1 MDWEDIRM
9 NLWKEC
15 EALQD
20 GLVQMRRELHQIPEV
35 GKMLP
40 KTQQYVIKELE
51 KLGIPYRCSKT
62 DSSII
67 ADITGGRPGRTV
79 ALRADMDAL
88 AIQEATGVDYIS
100 THEGCMHACGHD
112 AHTAMLLGAA
122 RVLCGHKEE
131 LCGNVRL
138 LFQTAEE
145 LSKGAQ
151 IMIEDGAMDG
161 VDAVF
166 GQHIGTIIDKTA
178 PSGTIIVVPGCCMA
192 SFDRFVIKVHGKGC
206 HGSSPEKG
214 VDPINIA
221 SHIVI
226 SLEEI
231 IAREIAATKPAVTT
245 IGSVHGG
252 NVYNVIPEIVTIE
265 GTIRALEE
273 DIRQYQAKRIQEIAC
288 GVAAAFGGRAEVEI
302 DWGAPPVV
310 NHDEMAALAAD
321 AARDVAG
328 GEHVIVSIP
337 APNMGGEDFAYY
349 LQKAPGAFCFLSS
362 SDAEKHTDVPHHNP
376 KFNID
381 EDVLYK
387 GSALFVEIV
396 ERFLNR

>member
-1 MDWEDIRM
+1 MM
-9 NLWKEC
+9 NMWKEC
-15 EALQD
+15 EALQEE
-20 GLVQMRRELHQIPEV
+20 LVRMRRELHRIPEI

-51 KLGIPYRCSKT
+51 RLGIPYRCSEA

-67 ADITGGRPGRTV
+67 ADITGGKPGKTV

-88 AIQEATGVDYIS
+88 TIQEANDVEYIS
-100 THEGCMHACGHD
+100 VHEGCMHACGHD
-112 AHTAMLLGAA
+112 AHITMLLGAA
-122 RVLCGHKEE
+122 RILCRHKEE

-166 GQHIGTIIDKTA
+166 GQHIGTIINKEVPA
-178 PSGTIIVVPGCCMA
+178 GTIIAVPGCCMA
-192 SFDRFVIKVHGKGC
+192 SFDRFIITVKGKGC

-231 IAREIAATKPAVTT
+231 IAREIAATKAAVTT
-245 IGSVHGG
+245 IGSIHGG
-252 NVYNVIPEIVTIE
+252 NVYNVIPEMVTIE

-273 DIRQYQAKRIQEIAC
+273 EVRQYQAKRIQEIAC
-288 GVAAAFGGRAEVEI
+288 GVAETFGGAAEVEM

-310 NHDEMAALAAD
+310 NHDEMAKLALEAAE
-321 AARDVAG
+321 AVAG
-328 GEHVIVSIP
+328 EDVIAVLP

-362 SDAEKHTDVPHHNP
+362 SNPEKETDFPHHNP
-376 KFNID
+376 RFNID

-387 GSALFVEIV
+387 GSALFVEIA
-396 ERFLNR
+396 ERFLKR

>member
-1 MDWEDIRM
+1 M
-9 NLWKEC
+9 NMWKEC

-20 GLVQMRRELHQIPEV
+20 ELVKMRRELHQIPEI
-35 GKMLP
+35 GTMLP
-40 KTQQYVIKELE
+40 KTQQYVIKELDR
-51 KLGIPYRCSKT
+51 LGIPYRCSGK

-67 ADITGGRPGRTV
+67 ADITGGRPGKTI

-88 AIQEATGVDYIS
+88 TIQEANEVDYIS

-122 RVLCGHKEE
+122 RVLCGHKDE

-145 LSKGAQ
+145 LSKGAL

-166 GQHIGTIIDKTA
+166 GQHIGTIIDKAA
-178 PSGTIIVVPGCCMA
+178 PAGTIIAVPGCCMA
-192 SFDRFVIKVHGKGC
+192 SFDRFVIRVTGKGC

-214 VDPINIA
+214 IDPVNIA

-226 SLEEI
+226 SLEAI
-231 IAREIAATKPAVTT
+231 IAREVAATKAAVTT
-245 IGSVHGG
+245 IGSIHGG
-252 NVYNVIPEIVTIE
+252 NVYNVIPETVTIE

-273 DIRQYQAKRIQEIAC
+273 EVRQYQAKRIQEIAC
-288 GVAAAFGGRAEVEI
+288 GVAAAFGGTAEVEI

-310 NHDEMAALAAD
+310 NHDGMAKLAQE
-321 AARDVAG
+321 AARNVAG
-328 GEHVIVSIP
+328 KEHVIVSLP

-349 LQKAPGAFCFLSS
+349 LKKAPGAFCFLSS
-362 SDAEKHTDVPHHNP
+362 SNAGKHTDVPHHNP

-387 GSALFVEIV
+387 GSALFVDIV